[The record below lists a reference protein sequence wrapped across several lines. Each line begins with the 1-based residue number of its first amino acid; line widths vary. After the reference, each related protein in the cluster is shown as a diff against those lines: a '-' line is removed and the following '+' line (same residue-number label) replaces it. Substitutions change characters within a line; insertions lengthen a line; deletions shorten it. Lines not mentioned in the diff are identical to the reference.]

1 MTPESQDD
9 TRVTKRHQSHK
20 TTPESQDDGQLAER
34 LGVDPRS
41 VRRWQNGHGP
51 IPGPV
56 IIALRLLIQ
65 QSPVS
70 P

>member
-1 MTPESQDD
+1 MMTPREFRDNRLALGLS
-9 TRVTKRHQSHK
+9 T
-20 TTPESQDDGQLAER
+20 EQLAER

-56 IIALRLLIQ
+56 IIALRFLASHLSVL
-65 QSPVS
+65 SPAQDR

>member
-1 MTPESQDD
+1 MMTPREFRDHRLTLGLS
-9 TRVTKRHQSHK
+9 T
-20 TTPESQDDGQLAER
+20 EQLAER